1 VHSINRLTLRFAL
14 IVACVSV
21 ALMAFRW
28 TTADAQVHNLEQ
40 QLAEGAEALARSVA
54 RSVAVRSGGV
64 GEAQALI
71 AQVRT
76 DDPRLTSVA
85 LVGAR
90 DSQASGGA
98 TPVPALPI
106 DATAPLR
113 GVGRGV
119 LLPTA
124 QEYVLDRPIAEGQV
138 LRLVYD
144 GAPMQAA
151 WRSMILPAFGVLA
164 LMSAL
169 IIVLFRWLLSR
180 PLAALRELAQF
191 AAALPSSAGE
201 RLSSSDSH
209 LREVDEV
216 RNALNQAA
224 RELESHRRA
233 LDEQR
238 ALLRG
243 VIDAL
248 PGGVGLKTL
257 EGQLLLV
264 NAYLARRLGQAP
276 EQMEGQAMG
285 QFGTAVWHQQMSAQD
300 QRLLAAG
307 RGATLTDTYSPGV
320 AGDDVAHLV
329 TKTLLDL
336 PDRDEPLILTMTTN
350 ITELQ
355 RSQRAVEQGRRLLR
369 AVVDADDALISLKD
383 QEGRFVMVNAAMQRY
398 WNLTEA
404 QMVGKLSTEIFEHTD
419 GLAASLDHDRRVWA
433 GEDSVAVE
441 QRIDGPDGK
450 VDFIVTRR
458 RVTSLDGHE
467 MLLMVARDVTRLRD
481 LARLNQHHERL
492 VREILDLEDHFIHV
506 KDGQLRYVL
515 VNAAYAR
522 ASGRSEADFIG
533 RTPRELFAPLNDN
546 IEHILVADA
555 RVLREGVTVVQ
566 EDVLDIGQG
575 KRRYLVSKSPIVLAD
590 GSRGVLA
597 VIRDVTEER
606 EREASLRQ
614 AMERAQAAVE
624 ARSRFLANISHEI
637 RTPIN
642 GIVGMTDLVLDSAL
656 SPQQRERL
664 QHARD
669 SADALLVIVNDL
681 LDLSKID
688 AGAIEMEHAEFD
700 LHALLVAASHV
711 VAPRAAR
718 KGLHFRLAIDPSV
731 PERLLGDAVRL
742 RQVVTN
748 LVGNAVKFT
757 ESGGVWLRARREESA
772 AQALLRIEVE
782 DTGPGIAP
790 SDQVR
795 IFEPFAQADDS
806 ITRRHGGTGLGLSIS
821 RELATLMGGHI
832 TLQSRLGAGSCF
844 SLELPLRGE
853 GPAWAPTP
861 MQDRRIA
868 WLCSEGSAPSSLA
881 WLERWGARVW
891 LVQTPQQLVTAAHE
905 PIDTVVIDGAAP
917 SAAFEPA
924 VQEWRARDHVK
935 RVIVLDSPTLA
946 ALDADGLRVHL
957 PSVRG
962 LPLARATQPLTPR
975 ELYALLNPRSEPPQ
989 AAPATPPERARL
1001 QGLRVLVAEDNEV
1014 NCLVAEAVLARHGAV
1029 VAIERD
1035 GAAALQRLHEQRF
1048 DLALVD
1054 MQMPRLDGLSLVQ
1067 RWRDEER
1074 RQPSPA
1080 GPLLM
1085 LVMTAHAMAGDR
1097 ERFLQAGFDGYI
1109 GKPYTPHELLREIER
1124 ARAAAGAA
1132 ATGT

>member
-1 VHSINRLTLRFAL
+1 VRSINRLTLRFAFV
-14 IVACVSV
+14 VAL
-21 ALMAFRW
+21 AAAGLMAFRW
-28 TTADAQVHNLEQ
+28 TTASVQVRTLEQ
-40 QLAEGAEALARSVA
+40 QLAEGAEALARAAA
-54 RSVAVRSGGV
+54 RRLAGG
-64 GEAQALI
+64 GDAQAVIDQL
-71 AQVRT
+71 RS
-76 DDPRLTSVA
+76 DDPRLVAVA
-85 LVGAR
+85 LDVGGVR
-90 DSQASGGA
+90 RASGEMA
-98 TPVPALPI
+98 AADALPL
-106 DATAPLR
+106 DAAAAMRGTGRTR
-113 GVGRGV
+113 GVPGASR
-119 LLPTA
+119 
-124 QEYVLDRPIAEGQV
+124 YVLDRTVADGQV

-151 WRSMILPAFGVLA
+151 WRAMILPALGVLA
-164 LMSAL
+164 AMSLL
-169 IIVLFRWLLSR
+169 IVIAFRWLLSR
-180 PLAALRELAQF
+180 PLESLRELTQF
-191 AAALPSSAGE
+191 AAALPASAGD
-201 RLSSSDSH
+201 RLASSDSH

-216 RNALNQAA
+216 RSALNQAA

-264 NAYLARRLGQAP
+264 NAYLAQRLGQAP
-276 EQMEGQAMG
+276 QEIEGQAMAR
-285 QFGTAVWHQQMSAQD
+285 FGTGTWHQQMAALD

-307 RGATLTDTYSPGV
+307 RGAALTDTFAPGL

-336 PDRDEPLILTMTTN
+336 PGRDEPLILTMTTN
-350 ITELQ
+350 VTELQ

-369 AVVDADDALISLKD
+369 AVVDADDALIALKD
-383 QEGRFVMVNAAMQRY
+383 RDGRFVIVNAAMQRY
-398 WNLTEA
+398 WNLSEA
-404 QMVGKLSTEIFEHTD
+404 QMLGKRSTDIFEHTD
-419 GLAASLDHDRRVWA
+419 GLKASLEHDRRVWA

-441 QRIDGPDGK
+441 QRIDGPNGK

-458 RVTSLDGHE
+458 LVTSLDGHE
-467 MLLMVARDVTRLRD
+467 MLLMVARDVTTLRD
-481 LARLNQHHERL
+481 LARLNVHHERL
-492 VREILDLEDHFIHV
+492 VREVLDLEDHYILV
-506 KDGQLRYVL
+506 KDAQMRYVL

-522 ASGRSEADFIG
+522 ASGRSQADFVG
-533 RTPRELFAPLNDN
+533 RTPREVFGAGAENVERVLA
-546 IEHILVADA
+546 ADE
-555 RVLREGVTVVQ
+555 RVLRDNATVVQ
-566 EDVLDIGQG
+566 EDVVDIGQG
-575 KRRYLVSKSPIVLAD
+575 RRRYLAAKRPILLAD
-590 GSRGVLA
+590 GSHGVLA

-642 GIVGMTDLVLDSAL
+642 GIMGMTDLVLDSAL

-664 QHARD
+664 RHARD
-669 SADALLVIVNDL
+669 SADALLAIVNDL

-688 AGAIEMEHAEFD
+688 AGAISLEHAEFD

-711 VAPRAAR
+711 VAPRASD
-718 KGLHFRLAIDPSV
+718 KGLHFRLEIDPSV
-731 PERLLGDAVRL
+731 PECVRGDAVRL
-742 RQVVTN
+742 RQVLTN
-748 LVGNAVKFT
+748 LLGNAVKFT
-757 ESGGVWLRARREESA
+757 EAGGVWLRARRAGPA

-790 SDQVR
+790 SEQQR

-806 ITRRHGGTGLGLSIS
+806 STRRHGGTGLGLSIS
-821 RELATLMGGHI
+821 RELATLMGGRI
-832 TLQSRLGAGSCF
+832 TLQSRVGAGSCF
-844 SLELPLRGE
+844 ALELPLRDE
-853 GPAWAPTP
+853 APAWMPTP
-861 MQDRRIA
+861 MQGRRIA

-881 WLERWGARVW
+881 WLERWGAQVW
-891 LVQTPQQLVTAAHE
+891 LVQTAQQLVAAARE

-924 VQEWRARDHVK
+924 VQEWRVHDHLQ

-946 ALDADGLRVHL
+946 PLDADGLRVHL

-975 ELYALLNPRSEPPQ
+975 ELHALLNPRSEPPQ
-989 AAPATPPERARL
+989 AAAATPPERARL
-1001 QGLRVLVAEDNEV
+1001 QGLRVLLAEDNEV

-1035 GAAALQRLHEQRF
+1035 GAAALQRLHEQPF

-1054 MQMPRLDGLSLVQ
+1054 MQMPRLDGLSMVQ

-1085 LVMTAHAMAGDR
+1085 LAMTAHAMAGDR
-1097 ERFLQAGFDGYI
+1097 ERFLQAGFDGYV

-1124 ARAAAGAA
+1124 ARAAAGPS